1 MTNIILNEKSLQV
14 FCKDFLYNFEHFT
27 LIKQAQRINQI
38 R

>member
-1 MTNIILNEKSLQV
+1 MINIISNKKSLQV

-27 LIKQAQRINQI
+27 QIKQAQRINQI